1 MGGAMHVDPVFGE
14 ALQPRD
20 AMAYFVVENLRTAS
34 RNGIKPGF
42 AQSHYGVANRETAV
56 LRNRDNL
63 GSGKTVKMN
72 FWEAVFDSPQQTFE
86 PVDLQIRMQTAL
98 HQHACSADLDRF
110 SNFFVNRFEIED
122 VPFRSQFALE
132 RTIESAKRTI
142 FRAEVRVI
150 NIAIDDVGD
159 YTFRMQLAPNG
170 IGLHADAD

>member
-1 MGGAMHVDPVFGE
+1 
-14 ALQPRD
+14 
-20 AMAYFVVENLRTAS
+20 
-34 RNGIKPGF
+34 
-42 AQSHYGVANRETAV
+42 
-56 LRNRDNL
+56 
-63 GSGKTVKMN
+63 
-72 FWEAVFDSPQQTFE
+72 
-86 PVDLQIRMQTAL
+86 MQTAL

-159 YTFRMQLAPNG
+159 YTYRMQLAPNG
-170 IGLHADAD
+170 IGLHADADQVVGAKHLESLLLRQGHLSSILSG